1 MAVFSSVRL
10 STNLMFIMIF
20 GVFKQAPLYFNTNVI
35 KSQTVLHMCRC
46 AYGLTFTWCLTKV
59 RWSPPRGS
67 SFLLQQL
74 LIVANRKRLASPR
87 QMCQVVPSRLH
98 RCSKA
103 VVTLLSEA
111 VETGELMRTQFFI
124 SLPTCCLLICS
135 CLLFECSQLQ
145 FVAGLIELLQVCAL
159 YYFLTV
165 FFFVLGS
172 FFFIIQAEYCTYQ
185 WHFIIPV

>member
-20 GVFKQAPLYFNTNVI
+20 GVSKQAPLYFNTNMI
-35 KSQTVLHMCRC
+35 KSQTVKHMCRC
-46 AYGLTFTWCLTKV
+46 ACGLTFTWWLTKV
-59 RWSPPRGS
+59 CWSPPRGS

-74 LIVANRKRLASPR
+74 LIVANLNRLASPR
-87 QMCQVVPSRLH
+87 QMCQVMPSRLH

-165 FFFVLGS
+165 FLFWGL
-172 FFFIIQAEYCTYQ
+172 FFFL
-185 WHFIIPV
+185 

>member
-1 MAVFSSVRL
+1 MDVFSSVRL

-20 GVFKQAPLYFNTNVI
+20 GVFKQAPLYFNTNMI
-35 KSQTVLHMCRC
+35 KSQTVKHMC
-46 AYGLTFTWCLTKV
+46 TWWPTKV

-67 SFLLQQL
+67 SCLLQQL

-87 QMCQVVPSRLH
+87 QMCQVMPSRLH

-124 SLPTCCLLICS
+124 SLPSCCLLICS

-145 FVAGLIELLQVCAL
+145 FVAGLIELLRVCAL

-165 FFFVLGS
+165 FLFWGL
-172 FFFIIQAEYCTYQ
+172 FFI
-185 WHFIIPV
+185 